1 MVISITEKSVL
12 KSQED
17 QRKAQVLKLKK
28 EMNNN
33 LIENILKV
41 RLSPD
46 LNHQEKVRL
55 QLIKDPQKNKNYN
68 KNNKKNWKRNKENK
82 NNIV

>member
-28 EMNNN
+28 EINNN

-41 RLSPD
+41 RLSLD

-55 QLIKDPQKNKNYN
+55 QLTKDPQKSKNYN
-68 KNNKKNWKRNKENK
+68 KNKKKNWKRNKENK
-82 NNIV
+82 NNIA